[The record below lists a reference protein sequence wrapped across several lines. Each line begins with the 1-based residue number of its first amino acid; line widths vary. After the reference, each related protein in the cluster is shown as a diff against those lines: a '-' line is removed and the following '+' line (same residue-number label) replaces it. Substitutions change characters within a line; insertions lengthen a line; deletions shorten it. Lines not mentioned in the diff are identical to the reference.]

1 MEYSCFGASLTLL
14 TLLVLSSSQMH
25 NIIGQTYKLQ
35 FRMTETFLTLNQN
48 RKRKK
53 ALSMD
58 VAGVMRLVYYK
69 YHPVFALLLI

>member
-25 NIIGQTYKLQ
+25 NIMGQTYKLQ
-35 FRMTETFLTLNQN
+35 FRMSETFLTLNQN

-53 ALSMD
+53 AS
-58 VAGVMRLVYYK
+58 
-69 YHPVFALLLI
+69 

>member
-14 TLLVLSSSQMH
+14 TLSVLSSSQMH

-53 ALSMD
+53 ASKCGCGGCDKASIL
-58 VAGVMRLVYYK
+58 
-69 YHPVFALLLI
+69 

>member
-14 TLLVLSSSQMH
+14 TLSVLSSSQMQ

-53 ALSMD
+53 AS
-58 VAGVMRLVYYK
+58 
-69 YHPVFALLLI
+69 